1 MVTATAL
8 SPSTS
13 TGPEQHQPV
22 EEKIKKLRE
31 LFADAPELGKKAL
44 ENALHELKS
53 QASELPPPVESAG
66 RVGAR
71 LGKISELTIIVP
83 LAPGGVLLDV
93 LVSIS
98 VSSNDQ
104 KLLSPACCKT
114 QSLFSP
120 SMGRSQYSPIS
131 NPLGFCSDL
140 FSTARRT

>member
-1 MVTATAL
+1 MSA
-8 SPSTS
+8 SPSLATS
-13 TGPEQHQPV
+13 WPNSGV
-22 EEKIKKLRE
+22 AAEEPGLGRKYRTPASSALR
-31 LFADAPELGKKAL
+31 LLR
-44 ENALHELKS
+44 
-53 QASELPPPVESAG
+53 
-66 RVGAR
+66 RVP
-71 LGKISELTIIVP
+71 VP

-98 VSSNDQ
+98 VSSKDQ
-104 KLLSPACCKT
+104 KLLSPACCRT